1 MNTTSSVLTHL
12 IKKKIY
18 KGNIHNWPK
27 KLIIY
32 TDGASRGNPG
42 PASAGIAVYNT
53 DKLCIYEEAF
63 LLKEQSN
70 NFAEYSAV
78 LRALYISAINQTD
91 ILTLNSDSE
100 LLIKQLSGFYKVK
113 SANIKKLY
121 EECKKWESKIP
132 QVNFQHVR
140 RENNKRAD
148 ALANLILDGFDAII

>member
-1 MNTTSSVLTHL
+1 MNATSSYLTEL

-18 KGNIHNWPK
+18 KANTTNWPK
-27 KLIIY
+27 EIIIY

-42 PASAGIAVYNT
+42 PASAGIVVYNT
-53 DKLCIYEEAF
+53 DELCLYEEAF
-63 LLKEQSN
+63 LLNEQSN

-78 LRALYISAINQTD
+78 LRALYISAEHKINT
-91 ILTLNSDSE
+91 LTLNSDSE

-121 EECKKWESKIP
+121 EECKQWESKIS
-132 QVNFQHVR
+132 QVHFQHVR

-148 ALANLILDGFDAII
+148 ELANLVLDGFDSII